1 MTTIEKV
8 KSIQDVARKNGLS
21 LNKKFTESYLTGH
34 SMFDGPKELGDRIV
48 NGMWDMCVHGI
59 NNGFDGTCKSA
70 LDGLSDIVV
79 ALTELGNEQIGKLT
93 KYSVKADGLLQK
105 ELQARKE
112 VINVAEPLKECI
124 NTSIVA
130 VNTMTELRSS
140 GQGLLNVN
148 ERQFELLEQ
157 SREILNQILTAMD
170 NIGDTSSRT
179 AQGRSDEAI
188 AAVKVWRE
196 DCSRNNLQSG
206 SIAKLKK
213 ALEIVEAWA
222 ALNVG
227 VTRKERVKEQHAFRN
242 NDALASV
249 VEGRASLEML
259 DTFLN
264 RMATEKADIS
274 AIRAQIDERDKAR
287 QDKID
292 ECEKGL
298 DDIKKQKADIVA
310 AFQNG
315 EFDLATADR
324 KIKSLKPKEDD
335 LLYTVSTLRESNG
348 PDYLKASLEQ
358 REAIYNELESVIG
371 VLGQFK
377 NDLVLLSDIIYGVD
391 FNALID
397 MMGGRLSDKNQ
408 SIAIESIHSI
418 IAGINDS
425 INNLSVSGDRLKM
438 DGLVRGRRAAIPETD
453 RQAIIERERNSREQV
468 SSELSPELA
477 ALLQAQGKPQQAE
490 EQKPEVKVKRST
502 LFSDDDR

>member
-21 LNKKFTESYLTGH
+21 LNKKFTEGYLTGH

-48 NGMWDMCVHGI
+48 AGMWDMCVHGI

-93 KYSVKADGLLQK
+93 KYSVKADNLLQK
-105 ELQARKE
+105 ELQARKA
-112 VINVAEPLKECI
+112 VINVTEPLKECI

-130 VNTMTELRSS
+130 VNTMVELRSS
-140 GQGLLNVN
+140 GQGLANVN
-148 ERQFELLEQ
+148 EKQFELLEQ
-157 SREILNQILTAMD
+157 SRGLFEQMLAAMD

-179 AQGRSDEAI
+179 AQARSDEAI
-188 AAVKVWRE
+188 AAIKVWRE

-213 ALEIVEAWA
+213 ALEAVEAWA

-242 NDALASV
+242 NDALAAV

-259 DTFLN
+259 DTFLS
-264 RMATEKADIS
+264 RMATEKADIA
-274 AIRAQIDERDKAR
+274 AIRAQIDERDNAR
-287 QDKID
+287 QAKID

-298 DDIKKQKADIVA
+298 ADIKKQKADIVA

-324 KIKSLKPKEDD
+324 KIKSFKPKEDE
-335 LLYTVSTLRESNG
+335 LLYTVATLRENNG

-425 INNLSVSGDRLKM
+425 ITNLSVSGDRLKM
-438 DGLVRGRRAAIPETD
+438 DGLVRSRRAAVPETD

-477 ALLQAQGKPQQAE
+477 AILQAQAPQKQE

>member
-21 LNKKFTESYLTGH
+21 LNKKFTEGYLTGH

-48 NGMWDMCVHGI
+48 AGMWDMCVHGI

-93 KYSVKADGLLQK
+93 KYSVKADNLLQK
-105 ELQARKE
+105 ELQARKA
-112 VINVAEPLKECI
+112 VINVTEPLKECI

-130 VNTMTELRSS
+130 VNTMVELRSS
-140 GQGLLNVN
+140 GQGLANVN
-148 ERQFELLEQ
+148 EKQFELLEQ
-157 SREILNQILTAMD
+157 SRGLFEQMLAAMD

-179 AQGRSDEAI
+179 AQARSDEAI
-188 AAVKVWRE
+188 AAIKVWRE

-213 ALEIVEAWA
+213 ALEAVEAWA

-242 NDALASV
+242 NDALAAV

-259 DTFLN
+259 DTFLS
-264 RMATEKADIS
+264 RMATEKADIA
-274 AIRAQIDERDKAR
+274 AIRAQIDERDNAR
-287 QDKID
+287 QAKID

-324 KIKSLKPKEDD
+324 KIKSLKPKEDE
-335 LLYTVSTLRESNG
+335 LLYTVATLRENNG

-425 INNLSVSGDRLKM
+425 ITNLSVSGDRLKM
-438 DGLVRGRRAAIPETD
+438 DGLVRSRRAAVPETD

-477 ALLQAQGKPQQAE
+477 AILQAQAPQKQE